1 MFAKIVRTPIQ
12 TTSFVQDP
20 NPNHLHLQFA
30 TIFALFG
37 IVSAGVLPAAYVAPY
52 AFSHNEHVVN
62 HAIAAPVAQAVIS
75 SPYVAAPAAYSAY
88 PATYSAFP
96 AAYSAYP
103 GAYSAASLV
112 L

>member
-1 MFAKIVRTPIQ
+1 M
-12 TTSFVQDP
+12 
-20 NPNHLHLQFA
+20 
-30 TIFALFG
+30 
-37 IVSAGVLPAAYVAPY
+37 APY

-62 HAIAAPVAQAVIS
+62 HAIATPVAQAVVS

-88 PATYSAFP
+88 PAAYSAIPAAYP

-103 GAYSAASLV
+103 YV